1 LRFPSR
7 TAFIVFT
14 PESQPFSTPNGIQLS
29 AEIADSQISPA
40 RLASMLGFDS
50 LAEQPME
57 NTIRWGILGTG
68 NIAGQFV
75 RGLKDA
81 RNAQAVAV
89 GSRSMEKAAAFA
101 REFEIP
107 QGYGSY
113 AELVHDPNVN
123 VIYVATP
130 HALHHENT
138 LMCLQAGKAVLCE
151 KPLAIDEQQAREMI
165 DLAHRKNLFLME
177 ATWTWFLPPFVKLR
191 QLLADK
197 ILGRIRFVSA
207 DFGFKMQR
215 DPNGRLFDP
224 TLGGGSLLDVGIYPI
239 SLATMILGRPAK
251 VTGEAIIGPTGVDE
265 QAAITLRYEN
275 GALASLF
282 SAIQTRTYQHAGVF
296 GSEGY
301 VHCGTHWWKGGPMLV
316 TVGEKTERI
325 DEPVVGNGYQYEADE
340 VAQCLHAGEI
350 QSDVV
355 TWDHS
360 LTVLNTMDRLRD
372 LWGLKYPM
380 E

>member
-1 LRFPSR
+1 
-7 TAFIVFT
+7 
-14 PESQPFSTPNGIQLS
+14 
-29 AEIADSQISPA
+29 
-40 RLASMLGFDS
+40 
-50 LAEQPME
+50 ME

-68 NIAGQFV
+68 NIARQFM

-81 RNAQAVAV
+81 QNARALAV
-89 GSRSMEKAAAFA
+89 GSRSMERAAAFA
-101 REFEIP
+101 QEFTIP
-107 QGYGSY
+107 QAYGSY

-130 HALHHENT
+130 NTSHHENT

-151 KPLAIDEQQAREMI
+151 KPLAIDESQAREMI
-165 DLAHRKNLFLME
+165 DMAKRHNLFLME

-191 QLLADK
+191 QMLADG

-215 DPNGRLFDP
+215 DPSGRLFDP
-224 TLGGGSLLDVGIYPI
+224 NLGGGSLLDVGIYPI
-239 SLATMILGRPAK
+239 SLATMILGKPAK
-251 VTGEAIIGPTGVDE
+251 VSGEAVIGPTGVDE
-265 QAAITLRYEN
+265 QAALILRYPN

-301 VHCGTHWWKGGPMLV
+301 VHFGTHWWKGGPMLV
-316 TVGEKTERI
+316 TVAEKTWRI
-325 DEPVVGNGYQYEADE
+325 DEPIVGSGYQYEADE
-340 VAQCLHAGEI
+340 VAHCLQAGKI

-355 TWDHS
+355 TWEHS
-360 LTVLNTMDRLRD
+360 LTVVNTMDRLRD